1 MVKKGYV
8 NTDMKLSDFD
18 FELPEENIA
27 NFPMEDRSSSKLLL
41 VPELEDKKVSDLPS
55 LLSKG
60 DLLVFNDSRVIPS
73 RIKGNVNKWLD
84 EFNGDTGGVNLGIYA
99 DDFGREF
106 EVTFHKQ
113 VDDCSWWGFCKGS
126 KKLSIKDRIIFDT
139 EDWSFYAEV
148 IDKDDESGV
157 LFRFNEG
164 GALMYEWFE
173 KLGEMPLPPYI
184 KREQTAEDKDTY
196 QTVYAKNDGSVAAP
210 TAGLH
215 WTPEL
220 LEEVKAR
227 GVDVLYITL
236 HVGAGTFQPVKTEKL
251 DEHKMHSE
259 YGVITQEAADKIN
272 AVKDN
277 GGNVVAVGTTSLRL
291 LESAVNQD
299 TGRME
304 EFEGET
310 DIFITPG
317 YEFKTASYLMTNF
330 HLPKSTLMMLVSAF
344 AGVDEM
350 KSAYKY
356 AIENGYRFYSYGDS
370 SLLSLLNK
378 S

>member
-27 NFPMEDRSSSKLLL
+27 KFPMADRSSSKLLL
-41 VPELEDKKVSDLPS
+41 VPQLEDKKVSDLPS
-55 LLSKG
+55 LLNKG
-60 DLLVFNDSRVIPS
+60 DLLVFNDTRVIPS
-73 RIKGNVNKWLD
+73 RVKGRVNKWLD
-84 EFNGDTGGVNLGIYA
+84 EFNGKTGGVNLGIYA
-99 DDFGREF
+99 DDLGREF

-126 KKLSIKDRIIFDT
+126 KKLSVKDRIVFDT
-139 EDWSFYAEV
+139 EDWAFYAEV
-148 IDKDDESGV
+148 VAKDAESGV

-164 GALMYEWFE
+164 GAVMYDWFE

-220 LEEVKAR
+220 LEEVKVR

-236 HVGAGTFQPVKTEKL
+236 HVGAGTFQPVKTENL

-259 YGVITQEAADKIN
+259 YGVITKEAADKIN
-272 AVKDN
+272 SVKDN
-277 GGNVVAVGTTSLRL
+277 GGKVIGVGTTSLRL
-291 LESAVNQD
+291 LESAVNQE

-317 YEFKTASYLMTNF
+317 YEFKTADYLMTNF

-350 KSAYKY
+350 KAAYSH

-370 SLLSLLNK
+370 SLLRLK
-378 S
+378 